1 MKLLPTDSQA
11 HTYTHTHMAL
21 CHARESINMIYGESL
36 GSHVIILTSRGSA
49 DWSQPFGVQTCLC
62 EQAPIKSVYSR
73 GSSEVLWLTVLP
85 MWCFITHLQESCYS
99 SWLHWEWT
107 TESFTWG
114 IFWILL
120 NSIPL
125 TDFNPY
131 SFAIINCSSVYN
143 SFQWF
148 LWALLGNYWHWGW
161 SLETP
166 ELGIGVRSEGDL
178 VDYSLTLQPHTC
190 ILHVYI
196 TTS

>member
-1 MKLLPTDSQA
+1 
-11 HTYTHTHMAL
+11 MAL
-21 CHARESINMIYGESL
+21 CHARESINVIYGESL

-49 DWSQPFGVQTCLC
+49 DWGQPFGVQTCLC
-62 EQAPIKSVYSR
+62 EQAPKNLWIAEVQVRFCGWQYSR
-73 GSSEVLWLTVLP
+73 CDVLSHVCRKVVTLHGSTGNGQLKALHEEFSGFCLIQFPWL
-85 MWCFITHLQESCYS
+85 
-99 SWLHWEWT
+99 
-107 TESFTWG
+107 
-114 IFWILL
+114 IL
-120 NSIPL
+120 IPIL
-125 TDFNPY
+125 
-131 SFAIINCSSVYN
+131 FAVINCSSVYN

-166 ELGIGVRSEGDL
+166 ELRIGVRSEGDL